1 MVARDGAA
9 AQAREADLAMA
20 ARAGDAITAAL
31 GASGEVDAAPLGGRL
46 AEQQRG
52 AARRVDLVPVVH
64 FENLD
69 IPFGVEPRR
78 RLAHQMREQGD
89 PERRSEEH
97 TSELQSLMRISY
109 AGFFLNN
116 KKTMRFITIF

>member
-64 FENLD
+64 FENLH

-78 RLAHQMREQGD
+78 RLAHPLRAQGD
-89 PERRSEEH
+89 PERGVRSEARRVAQACVR
-97 TSELQSLMRISY
+97 TCSSRLSPSL
-109 AGFFLNN
+109 
-116 KKTMRFITIF
+116 